1 MSLKLIFPNKEHK
14 EEWYRIVKEI
24 EDRNERI
31 TPYALKG
38 ESEDYDSYLKN
49 AENNSKGLNLE
60 KDRVPSDIYFLVKE
74 NENRILGAIDIR
86 YSLNDYLYNFGGH
99 IGYGIRPSERKKGYA
114 AIMLGLALNKVR
126 DLGLDKVLITCNK
139 ENIGSAKT
147 IIKNG
152 GILENEVVEG
162 NTLIQRYWIEL

>member
-114 AIMLGLALNKVR
+114 AIMLGLALGKVR
-126 DLGLDKVLITCNK
+126 ESGLDKILITCNK
-139 ENIGSAKT
+139 ENIGSTKT
-147 IIKNG
+147 IIKLMFAK
-152 GILENEVVEG
+152 I
-162 NTLIQRYWIEL
+162 Y